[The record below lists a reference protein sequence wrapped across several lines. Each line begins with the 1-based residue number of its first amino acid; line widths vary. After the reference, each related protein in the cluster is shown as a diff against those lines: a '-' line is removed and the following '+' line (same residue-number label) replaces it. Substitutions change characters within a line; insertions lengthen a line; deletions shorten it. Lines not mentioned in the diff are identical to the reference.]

1 MSRRDKPPSLRRF
14 LSVITLYG
22 IVLGSAVTKTR
33 EFLKRRGPELRQT
46 LRVTIATGVAYVAFR
61 LLDLQQGYWAV
72 FTVLIVMQ
80 GSIGGTLGAA
90 TERMIGTLAGA
101 VFGGLAAAFHSNT
114 SVGVGIA
121 LVLVTFVTIWSAAV
135 RPQLRVA
142 PVTAAIM
149 LLTEPA
155 GAPVGEFVID
165 RIIEI
170 GLGGL
175 IGVLATVLIFPAR
188 SHAVVVARSVAVL
201 TRITRLLVSEADA
214 LDRGEALIPSNEHPA
229 LRQALMAVEQA
240 MKDAE
245 RERASR
251 LADHRIP
258 SAVPRTLWRVR
269 NDLVAIGSAL
279 REPLP
284 APIAGTLAP
293 AAAKLLRAEAEL
305 TERCAAALNAVTV
318 VSRND
323 VAAAHLAFTETFSG
337 LRQSG
342 EMRALDFNAVGRTFG
357 LAFTLD
363 SLHRDLTDLAD
374 RIDEITTGVPERTA
388 TA

>member
-1 MSRRDKPPSLRRF
+1 MSSILT
-14 LSVITLYG
+14 S
-22 IVLGSAVTKTR
+22 TR
-33 EFLKRRGPELRQT
+33 EFLTRRTPELRQT
-46 LRVTIATGVAYVAFR
+46 LRVTIATLAAYVAYKF
-61 LLDLQQGYWAV
+61 LGLQQGYWAV
-72 FTVLIVMQ
+72 FTVMIVMQ

-114 SVGVGIA
+114 SLGVGIA
-121 LVLVTFVTIWSAAV
+121 LVLVTCATVWGAAV

-155 GAPVGEFVID
+155 GAPVEQFVFD

-175 IGVLATVLIFPAR
+175 IGVLAMVLIFPAR
-188 SHAVVVARSVAVL
+188 SHAVVVTRSVAVL
-201 TRITRLLVSEADA
+201 IRIQRLLLSEADA
-214 LDRGEALIPSNEHPA
+214 LERGEALAPSAEHPA
-229 LRQALMAVEQA
+229 LRQALSAVEQA
-240 MKDAE
+240 LKDAD

-258 SAVPRTLWRVR
+258 PAIPRTLWRVR
-269 NDLVAIGSAL
+269 NDLVAIGGVL

-284 APIAGTLAP
+284 AQIAPVLAP
-293 AAAKLLRAEAEL
+293 AAARLLRAEAEL
-305 TERCAAALNAVTV
+305 TQRCATALDAVTV

-323 VAAAHLAFTETFSG
+323 VAAAHLAFTETFNG

-342 EMRALDFNAVGRTFG
+342 VMRALDFNAVGRAFG

-363 SLHRDLTDLAD
+363 GLHRDLTDLAD
-374 RIDEITTGVPERTA
+374 RIDEIATGIPERTENS
-388 TA
+388 

>member
-1 MSRRDKPPSLRRF
+1 MSSIANR
-14 LSVITLYG
+14 
-22 IVLGSAVTKTR
+22 TR
-33 EFLKRRGPELRQT
+33 EFLTRRAPELRQT
-46 LRVTIATGVAYVAFR
+46 LRVTIAVGVAYVAYKS
-61 LLDLQQGYWAV
+61 LGLQQGYWAV

-101 VFGGLAAAFHSNT
+101 LVGGLAAAVHSST
-114 SVGVGIA
+114 SLGIGIA
-121 LVLVTFVTIWSAAV
+121 LVLVTFATVWGAAV

-155 GAPVGEFVID
+155 GAPVEQFVLD

-175 IGVLATVLIFPAR
+175 IGVLAMVLIFPAR

-201 TRITRLLVSEADA
+201 TRMQRLLLSEADA
-214 LDRGEALIPSNEHPA
+214 LERGEALLPSAEHPA
-229 LRQALMAVEQA
+229 LRQALTAVEQA
-240 MKDAE
+240 LKDAD

-258 SAVPRTLWRVR
+258 PAIPRTLWRVR
-269 NDLVAIGSAL
+269 NDLVAIGTVL

-284 APIAGTLAP
+284 AAIASTLAP
-293 AAAKLLRAEAEL
+293 AAASLLRAEAQL
-305 TERCAAALNAVTV
+305 TERCATALDAGTI
-318 VSRND
+318 VSRD
-323 VAAAHLAFTETFSG
+323 EVSAAHLAFTKTFTG

-342 EMRALDFNAVGRTFG
+342 VMRALDFAAVGRTFG
-357 LAFTLD
+357 LAYTLD
-363 SLHRDLTDLAD
+363 GLHRDLADLAD
-374 RIDEITTGVPERTA
+374 RIDEIATGVTETA
-388 TA
+388 VNS

>member
-1 MSRRDKPPSLRRF
+1 MSSILTP
-14 LSVITLYG
+14 
-22 IVLGSAVTKTR
+22 TR
-33 EFLKRRGPELRQT
+33 EFLTRRAPELRQT
-46 LRVTIATGVAYVAFR
+46 LRVTIATLAAYVAYRF
-61 LLDLQQGYWAV
+61 LGLQQGYWAV
-72 FTVLIVMQ
+72 FTVMIVMQ

-114 SVGVGIA
+114 SLGIGIA
-121 LVLVTFVTIWSAAV
+121 LVLVTCATVWGAAV

-155 GAPVGEFVID
+155 GAPVEQFVLD

-175 IGVLATVLIFPAR
+175 IGVLAMVLIFPAR
-188 SHAVVVARSVAVL
+188 SHTVVVTRSVAVL
-201 TRITRLLVSEADA
+201 VRIQRLLLSEADA
-214 LDRGEALIPSNEHPA
+214 LERGEALVPSTEHPA
-229 LRQALMAVEQA
+229 LRQALSAVEQA
-240 MKDAE
+240 LKDAD

-258 SAVPRTLWRVR
+258 PAIPRTLWRVR
-269 NDLVAIGSAL
+269 NDLVAIGGVL

-284 APIAGTLAP
+284 AQIAPTLAP
-293 AAAKLLRAEAEL
+293 AAARLLRAEAEL
-305 TERCAAALNAVTV
+305 TQRCATALDAVTA

-342 EMRALDFNAVGRTFG
+342 VMRALDFNAVGRAFG

-363 SLHRDLTDLAD
+363 GLHRDLTDLAD
-374 RIDEITTGVPERTA
+374 RIDEIATGIPERTKNS
-388 TA
+388 